1 MENSK
6 GHTILL
12 EILKKGI
19 LAGVGY
25 WLVSIGIIVSV
36 SKIWTGYKLA
46 KLLT

>member
-25 WLVSIGIIVSV
+25 
-36 SKIWTGYKLA
+36 
-46 KLLT
+46 